1 MTNNPLPTIKTPSLT
16 KILGSLF
23 FLVVLSGVCA
33 LLAKAQIESTGEWLL
48 NKYGLLGVSIAT
60 LITDTSPLPL
70 TSEPIALLGVGAN
83 IPIWKLIVVMSAT
96 SHLCGPLGYVLG
108 KSVSK
113 IEGVQKLLT
122 GRIAPFMNFVR
133 QNGLKAVAMGAIL
146 PIPYALTTWTAG
158 ALDVSFWGVVKV
170 SSLRW
175 VKTSIYIGL
184 IAVGWKFG
192 TPS

>member
-23 FLVVLSGVCA
+23 FLVVLSGGCA

-48 NKYGLLGVSIAT
+48 SRYGLLGVSIAT

>member
-1 MTNNPLPTIKTPSLT
+1 MTSNPLQTIKPPSLT
-16 KILGSLF
+16 KVLGSLL
-23 FLVVLSGVCA
+23 FLVLLGGLCA
-33 LLAKAQIESTGEWLL
+33 FLAKAQIESAGEWLL
-48 NKYGLLGVSIAT
+48 SKYGLFGISIAT

-70 TSEPIALLGVGAN
+70 TSEPIALLGVGAK

-96 SHLCGPLGYVLG
+96 SHLSGPLGYILG

-113 IEGVQKLLT
+113 IEAVQNLLS

-158 ALDVSFWGVVKV
+158 ALGVSFWGVVTV

-184 IAVGWKFG
+184 IAIGWKFG
-192 TPS
+192 TAP